1 MTNKKMIHRITIKS
15 LFSACLKSD
24 SFPIELVNNG
34 KANSMHLL
42 IVMKCFSLFHTN
54 TSSLIIFMSSRWK
67 LSNLITC
74 KQI

>member
-1 MTNKKMIHRITIKS
+1 MIHRITIKS
-15 LFSACLKSD
+15 LFSAWLKSD
-24 SFPIELVNNG
+24 SFPIELDNNG

-42 IVMKCFSLFHTN
+42 IVMKCFLSFIQTN